1 MTHNWEVNE
10 MLKLYVNGPDDEQDN
25 SNDDDIDFD
34 DWATNGEF

>member
-1 MTHNWEVNE
+1 